1 MEQKI
6 NHKMKQNKI
15 RTVIFVISTVLLL
28 IGGLILAIRL
38 GSVHLGFSD
47 IYNSIFNYNG
57 SLNLML
63 IRDGRIPRALSV
75 LFTGGILGVTGAM
88 LQGVTRNP
96 IAEPSIL
103 GISQGATLVIA
114 IFYAAGIAVT
124 TENVMIASL
133 IGAVLTGIIVLG
145 FISKKANNN
154 SVAKILLAGTAM
166 STFFISLTTV
176 VGLLSNQ
183 SQMIG
188 FWVSGGF
195 RNSTWADFKLV
206 FVVGIIGLVIAM
218 LLSPK
223 INILNLGDDVA
234 IGLGENP
241 ARIRLITFLIMIP
254 MCAAAVAVGKNI
266 AFVGLIVP
274 QIVRKILGED
284 YRKNIPCSFLLGAV
298 LLTFADIAARML
310 FAPYETP
317 IGVFTALIGL
327 PFFISVA
334 RKERG

>member
-1 MEQKI
+1 
-6 NHKMKQNKI
+6 MKQSKKH
-15 RTVIFVISTVLLL
+15 TALFVSCGLLL
-28 IGGLILAIRL
+28 LVLGMVLAIRL
-38 GSVHLGFSD
+38 GSVPISFSD
-47 IYNSIFNYNG
+47 IFNSIFNY
-57 SLNLML
+57 SETLEYML
-63 IRDGRIPRALSV
+63 VRDVRIPRVLSV

-88 LQGVTRNP
+88 IQGVTRNP

-103 GISQGATLVIA
+103 GVSQGATLVIA
-114 IFYAAGIAVT
+114 IFYAAGIAVNT
-124 TENVMIASL
+124 KNVMIASF
-133 IGAVLTGIIVLG
+133 IGAFITGLIVLM

-154 SVAKILLAGTAM
+154 SISKILLAGTSM
-166 STFFISLTTV
+166 STFFISLTTII
-176 VGLLSNQ
+176 GLLSNQ

-195 RNSTWADFKLV
+195 RNVTWQDFKLV
-206 FVVGIIGLVIAM
+206 LVVGIIGLIIGI

-241 ARIRLITFLIMIP
+241 EKIRFMTLMVIIP

-298 LLTFADIAARML
+298 LLTYADICARML
-310 FAPYETP
+310 FNPYETP
-317 IGVFTALIGL
+317 IGVFTSLIGI

>member
-1 MEQKI
+1 MKQKI

-47 IYNSIFNYNG
+47 IYNSIFNYDG

-206 FVVGIIGLVIAM
+206 FIVGTIGLVIAM

>member
-1 MEQKI
+1 M
-6 NHKMKQNKI
+6 
-15 RTVIFVISTVLLL
+15 
-28 IGGLILAIRL
+28 
-38 GSVHLGFSD
+38 
-47 IYNSIFNYNG
+47 
-57 SLNLML
+57 ML
-63 IRDGRIPRALSV
+63 IRDVRIPRALAV

-88 LQGVTRNP
+88 IQGVTRNP

-103 GISQGATLVIA
+103 GVSQGATLVIA
-114 IFYAAGIAVT
+114 IFYATGIAIT
-124 TENVMIASL
+124 TQNIMIASF
-133 IGAVLTGIIVLG
+133 IGAFFSGIIVLG
-145 FISKKANNN
+145 FISKKASNN
-154 SVAKILLAGTAM
+154 SITKILLAGTAM

-176 VGLLSNQ
+176 IGLLTNQ

-195 RNSTWADFKLV
+195 RNASWADVKLV
-206 FVVGIIGLVIAM
+206 LFVGIIGLSIAI
-218 LLSPK
+218 LFSQK

-241 ARIRLITFLIMIP
+241 EKIRFITLMVMIP

-266 AFVGLIVP
+266 AFLGLIVP
-274 QIVRKILGED
+274 QIVRKLLGED

-298 LLTFADIAARML
+298 FLTYADIAARMI
-310 FAPYETP
+310 FSPYETP
-317 IGVFTALIGL
+317 IGVFTALIGI

>member
-1 MEQKI
+1 
-6 NHKMKQNKI
+6 MKLSNK
-15 RTVIFVISTVLLL
+15 RTIIFTICTLLLL
-28 IGGLILAIRL
+28 IGGLVLAVRL
-38 GSVHLGFSD
+38 GSVHITFTD
-47 IYNSIFNYNG
+47 IWNSIFNYNET
-57 SLNLML
+57 LELML
-63 IRDGRIPRALSV
+63 VRDVRIPRALAV

-88 LQGVTRNP
+88 IQGVTRNP

-103 GISQGATLVIA
+103 GVSQGATLVIA
-114 IFYAAGIAVT
+114 IFYAAGIAIT
-124 TENVMIASL
+124 TRNVMIASF
-133 IGAVLTGIIVLG
+133 IGALVTGVIVLG

-154 SVAKILLAGTAM
+154 SITKILLAGTAM

-176 VGLLSNQ
+176 IGLLSNQ
-183 SQMIG
+183 SQMIA

-195 RNSTWADFKLV
+195 RNATWSDFRLV
-206 FVVGIIGLVIAM
+206 FIFGVVGLIIAM

-241 ARIRLITFLIMIP
+241 EKIRFTTLMVMIP

-274 QIVRKILGED
+274 QIVRKLLGED
-284 YRKNIPCSFLLGAV
+284 YRKNIPASFLLGAV
-298 LLTFADIAARML
+298 LLTYADVAARQL

-317 IGVFTALIGL
+317 IGVFTALIGI